1 MMSVIMSAE
10 MATTAEAKTMADGR
24 QAKARERMI
33 RSAAALFRE
42 RGVEGTSLS
51 DVLEHSG
58 APRGSIYHHFPGGK
72 AELAEEATRYA
83 GDLIATGLARA
94 LASDEPVA
102 AIRDFT
108 AAWRGV
114 LRDSDLDAGCPIL
127 AAALEGDRSPGARDA
142 AGAAFERWAQ
152 LCAEA
157 FEGHGLAPERAR
169 SLATLAIAAIEG
181 GVVLARAQRSIE
193 PLERVA
199 DELEALAGAAL
210 TPA

>member
-1 MMSVIMSAE
+1 MV
-10 MATTAEAKTMADGR
+10 
-24 QAKARERMI
+24 
-33 RSAAALFRE
+33 RSAAVLFRE
-42 RGVEGTSLS
+42 RGIDGTSFS

-72 AELAEEATRYA
+72 EQLAEEATHYA
-83 GDLIATGLARA
+83 GQFIATGLAAA

-108 AAWRGV
+108 AAWRRI

-127 AAALEGDRSPGARDA
+127 AAGLEGDRSPRARDA
-142 AGAAFERWAQ
+142 AAAAFKSWED

-157 FEGHGLAPERAR
+157 FARHGVERERAR

-181 GVVLARAQRSIE
+181 GVVLARAQRSIT
-193 PLERVA
+193 PLERVG
-199 DELEALAGAAL
+199 DELEALIGAAV
-210 TPA
+210 AQ